1 MLKQLTKAE
10 YLGASNVTEK
20 MSHHQQFLTA
30 FWSVTCSIYFSNIDI
45 LAGDTSKFNFLI
57 KESLSMKH
65 DKPALNWTVKSLLL
79 ELFDWFLIILSLLV
93 SSIFTL
99 FRYIYQQF
107 ELYFYRNFDI
117 AFEIR
122 VKCEIKKYDIVDNS
136 WCYIPETGY
145 VEFIWTFLT
154 NI

>member
-57 KESLSMKH
+57 KESLLMKH
-65 DKPALNWTVKSLLL
+65 DKPALN
-79 ELFDWFLIILSLLV
+79 
-93 SSIFTL
+93 
-99 FRYIYQQF
+99 
-107 ELYFYRNFDI
+107 
-117 AFEIR
+117 
-122 VKCEIKKYDIVDNS
+122 
-136 WCYIPETGY
+136 
-145 VEFIWTFLT
+145 
-154 NI
+154 

>member
-122 VKCEIKKYDIVDNS
+122 VKCEIKKYDIADNS